1 MKSHKF
7 VDAMAINTIEEGFTH
22 RARDLVREK
31 HMRKIISHRTVLTT
45 LFLCLF
51 AHGYRF
57 ANNILSHDALLE
69 VVQDDSAWQ
78 IALGRIMNPVL
89 ILLRGGIC
97 SPWLICFLETA
108 WLILTVCFLADLL
121 DIRSAAR
128 ITVLSGIV
136 VCSHAFISTN
146 AAFLQCADFYA
157 FALFMS
163 VLGVWLM
170 KKGGMLK
177 TVAGIIC
184 LVLCLGT
191 YQAYI
196 CVTLALIVMLAIR
209 SLSDGEY
216 WHSTARNLFKFALI
230 LFASAFL
237 YLVGWKMLQRI
248 LGIWTADTYNGMAH
262 LGDFSDISFVSVI
275 ITCYK
280 NFLKFFTNP
289 TPFSTM
295 TFRNINMSIL
305 WEWLI
310 RLVNAAIFVKLGI
323 NLYKVNRKNRY
334 AGSSD
339 GGLRQQ
345 WICGNILMI
354 FLIVVFPLCCNFV
367 CLMSKGM
374 EHDLMTF
381 AFIFPYI
388 LAIMF
393 DDNAAELD
401 SSPRI
406 NTSNVSTHSVRRLI
420 RYATPILL
428 SVIIW
433 SNVVYANQTYYKK
446 SLQEQSAIS
455 LMTRIVND
463 IEHHEGYIPGVTQV
477 AFIGSFENSPYTVEL
492 SGFTDITPYGMGRTA
507 LTYFGTDYAML
518 KYVIN
523 VNMNLTRVDDLNA
536 EMSSMPCYPVDGSI
550 NYIGDIL
557 IIKISD

>member
-1 MKSHKF
+1 
-7 VDAMAINTIEEGFTH
+7 
-22 RARDLVREK
+22 
-31 HMRKIISHRTVLTT
+31 MRKIINKRTVLIT
-45 LFLCLF
+45 LFFCLF

-69 VVQDDSAWQ
+69 VVQDDSSWQ
-78 IALGRIMNPVL
+78 IALGRIMHPIL

-97 SPWLICFLETA
+97 SPWLICFLETV
-108 WLILTVCFLADLL
+108 WLILAVCFMADIL
-121 DIRSAAR
+121 DIRSDVCLA
-128 ITVLSGIV
+128 VLSGIV
-136 VCSHAFISTN
+136 VCNHTFININ

-170 KKGGMLK
+170 KQGGMLK
-177 TVAGIIC
+177 TVVGIIC
-184 LVLCLGT
+184 LILCLGT

-209 SLSDGEY
+209 RLSDGEY
-216 WHSTARNLFKFALI
+216 WHSTARNLFKYALV
-230 LFASAFL
+230 LFAAAFL
-237 YLVGWKMLQRI
+237 YLAGWKMLLRI

-262 LGDFSDISFVSVI
+262 LGDYSEISFVSVI

-280 NFLKFFTNP
+280 KIFDFFINP
-289 TPFSTM
+289 RPFSTM
-295 TFRNINMSIL
+295 TFRGINLSIL
-305 WEWLI
+305 WKWLI
-310 RLVNAAIFVKLGI
+310 RLINAAVFVKLGI
-323 NLYKVNRKNRY
+323 TLYRIRRQNCHT
-334 AGSSD
+334 GSGD
-339 GGLRQQ
+339 GESRQR
-345 WICGNILMI
+345 WICGNILML

-381 AFIFPYI
+381 AFVFPYI

-393 DDNAAELD
+393 DDNVAD
-401 SSPRI
+401 VSSHRMSRFI
-406 NTSNVSTHSVRRLI
+406 S
-420 RYATPILL
+420 YATPILL

-433 SNVVYANQTYYKK
+433 SNAVYANQTYYKK

-463 IEHHEGYIPGVTQV
+463 IEKHEGYIPGMTPV
-477 AFIGSFENSPYTVEL
+477 AFIGSFENSPYTTEL
-492 SGFTDITPYGMGRTA
+492 SGFTDIMPQGMGRTA

-523 VNMNLTRVDDLNA
+523 VNMNLTRVDEWDA
-536 EMSSMPCYPVDGSI
+536 EMSSMPCYPADGSI
-550 NYIGDIL
+550 NYIGDVL
-557 IIKISD
+557 IVKISD

>member
-1 MKSHKF
+1 MKKHKF
-7 VDAMAINTIEEGFTH
+7 VDLLDEKGFTH
-22 RARDLVREK
+22 RARDLVHGK
-31 HMRKIISHRTVLTT
+31 HMKKIISHRTVLTT
-45 LFLCLF
+45 LFFCFL

-78 IALGRIMNPVL
+78 IALGRIMHPIL

-97 SPWLICFLETA
+97 SPWLICFLETV
-108 WLILTVCFLADLL
+108 WLILTVCFIADLL
-121 DIRSAAR
+121 DIRSETR
-128 ITVLSGIV
+128 IAVLSGIV

-163 VLGVWLM
+163 VLGVWLI
-170 KKGGMLK
+170 KQDGMFK
-177 TVAGIIC
+177 TDAGIIC

-209 SLSDGEY
+209 KLSDGEY
-216 WHSTARNLFKFALI
+216 WHSIARNLFKYALV

-237 YLVGWKMLQRI
+237 YLVGWKMLQHI

-262 LGDFSDISFVSVI
+262 LGDYSDISFVSVI

-280 NFLKFFTNP
+280 NFFDFFINP
-289 TPFSTM
+289 RPFSTM
-295 TFRNINMSIL
+295 AFRNINMSIL
-305 WEWLI
+305 WKWLI
-310 RLVNAAIFVKLGI
+310 RLMNSAIFIKLGI
-323 NLYKVNRKNRY
+323 NMYRINRRNRY
-334 AGSSD
+334 VCNSD
-339 GGLRQQ
+339 GESRQQ
-345 WICGNILMI
+345 RICGNILI
-354 FLIVVFPLCCNFV
+354 LFLFVVYPLCCNFV

-381 AFIFPYI
+381 AFICPYI

-393 DDNAAELD
+393 DDSVAEMN
-401 SSPRI
+401 SGPRI
-406 NTSNVSTHSVRRLI
+406 NTSDCSTHGIRWFI

-433 SNVVYANQTYYKK
+433 SNIVYANQTYYKK

-455 LMTRIVND
+455 MMTRIVND
-463 IEHHEGYIPGVTQV
+463 IEHCEGYIPGATPV
-477 AFIGSFENSPYTVEL
+477 AFIGSFENSPYTMEL
-492 SGFTDITPYGMGRTA
+492 SGFTDITPYGMGQTA

-523 VNMNLTRVDDLNA
+523 VNMNLTRVDDLDE
-536 EMSSMPCYPVDGSI
+536 EMYSMPCYPENGSV
-550 NYIGDIL
+550 NYIGDVL

>member
-1 MKSHKF
+1 
-7 VDAMAINTIEEGFTH
+7 
-22 RARDLVREK
+22 
-31 HMRKIISHRTVLTT
+31 MRKIISKRTILTT
-45 LFLCLF
+45 LFFCLF

-78 IALGRIMNPVL
+78 IALGRIMHPIL

-97 SPWLICFLETA
+97 SPWLICIMETA
-108 WLILTVCFLADLL
+108 WLILTVCFMADLL
-121 DIRSAAR
+121 NIHSGAHLAA
-128 ITVLSGIV
+128 LAGIV

-157 FALFMS
+157 LALFMS

-170 KKGGMLK
+170 KKGGMFE
-177 TVAGIIC
+177 TDIGIIC
-184 LVLCLGT
+184 LFICLGT

-196 CVTLALIVMLAIR
+196 CVTLALIVMIAIR
-209 SLSDGEY
+209 GLSDGEH
-216 WHSTARNLFKFALI
+216 WHSTVRNLFKYALV

-237 YLVGWKMLQRI
+237 YLVGWKTLQYI

-262 LGDFSDISFVSVI
+262 LGDYSDISFVSVI

-280 NFLKFFTNP
+280 NFVDFFINP
-289 TPFSTM
+289 RFFSTM

-305 WEWLI
+305 WKWLI
-310 RLVNAAIFVKLGI
+310 RLVNAAIVVKLVI
-323 NLYKVNRKNRY
+323 NLYRVSRKNRY
-334 AGSSD
+334 DGNSD
-339 GGLRQQ
+339 SELRRQ
-345 WICGNILMI
+345 WICRNILML

-367 CLMSKGM
+367 CLMSRGM

-381 AFIFPYI
+381 AFICPYI

-393 DDNAAELD
+393 DDNKAEMNG
-401 SSPRI
+401 SPGL
-406 NTSNVSTHSVRRLI
+406 NTSDVSTGSMRWFI
-420 RYATPILL
+420 SYATPILL

-433 SNVVYANQTYYKK
+433 SNAVYANQTYYKK

-455 LMTRIVND
+455 MMTRIVND
-463 IEHHEGYIPGVTQV
+463 IEHRDGYVPGATPV
-477 AFIGSFENSPYTVEL
+477 AFIGSFENSPYTMEL
-492 SGFTDITPYGMGRTA
+492 SGFTDITPYGMGHTA

-523 VNMNLTRVDDLNA
+523 VNMNLTRIDELDE
-536 EMSSMPCYPVDGSI
+536 EMHSMPCYPANGSVDF
-550 NYIGDIL
+550 IGDVL

>member
-1 MKSHKF
+1 MKKHKF
-7 VDAMAINTIEEGFTH
+7 VEDEKGFTH
-22 RARDLVREK
+22 RERDLVRGK
-31 HMRKIISHRTVLTT
+31 HMRKIISQFTVLTT
-45 LFLCLF
+45 LFFCLF

-69 VVQDDSAWQ
+69 VVQEDSAWQ
-78 IALGRIMNPVL
+78 IALGRIMHPVL

-97 SPWLICFLETA
+97 SPWLICILETT
-108 WLILTVCFLADLL
+108 WFILTVCFMADLFNIHSEAHL
-121 DIRSAAR
+121 AA
-128 ITVLSGIV
+128 LAGIV

-170 KKGGMLK
+170 KKGGVLK
-177 TVAGIIC
+177 TAVGIIC

-209 SLSDGEY
+209 KLSDGEY
-216 WHSTARNLFKFALI
+216 WHSTARNLFKNALV

-237 YLVGWKMLQRI
+237 YLIGWKMLQRI

-262 LGDFSDISFVSVI
+262 LGDYSDISFVSVI

-280 NFLKFFTNP
+280 NFLRFFTNP

-310 RLVNAAIFVKLGI
+310 RFVNAAIFIKLGI
-323 NLYKVNRKNRY
+323 NLYRVNRKNRY
-334 AGSSD
+334 NCSSD
-339 GGLRQQ
+339 GESRQQ

-381 AFIFPYI
+381 AFICPYI

-393 DDNAAELD
+393 DDNAAEVNN
-401 SSPRI
+401 SPRI
-406 NTSNVSTHSVRRLI
+406 NTSVISAHSMRWFI
-420 RYATPILL
+420 SYATSILL

-446 SLQEQSAIS
+446 SLQEQAAIS

-463 IEHHEGYIPGVTQV
+463 IERHEGYIPGVTPV
-477 AFIGSFENSPYTVEL
+477 AFIGSFEKSPYTVEL

-523 VNMNLTRVDDLNA
+523 VNMNLTRVDELDA
-536 EMSSMPCYPVDGSI
+536 EMFSMPCYPVDGSI
-550 NYIGDIL
+550 NYIGDVL